1 MSVALT
7 NWLKDLLPHTPGI
20 VRSVARREVI
30 KAAREFFR
38 DSTAWREVVQSA
50 YFADGAY
57 ALTAVPQSTDSEVL
71 TILSVE
77 ANGVPLTLKAER
89 PTGDRPDGTPT
100 CWYPVPGTVDGF
112 EVWPTPDQYD
122 DEILVRV
129 VLIPTDAATSLPDV
143 AARRHFDGILDG
155 ALGRVYGHPAKP
167 YSNPT
172 LAEYHLRRFR
182 NAISKAKGEVQQG
195 AAAGQN
201 WVYPKYGK

>member
-20 VRSVARREVI
+20 VRAVAKREVI

-57 ALTAVPQSTDSEVL
+57 ALTAVPQNADAEVL
-71 TILSVE
+71 RVLSVE
-77 ANGVPLTLKAER
+77 ANGTPLTLKSER
-89 PTGDRPDGTPT
+89 PTGERQDGTPT
-100 CWYPVPGTVDGF
+100 NWYPTGPDTF

-129 VLIPTDAATSLPDV
+129 VLIPTDTATTLPDI
-143 AARRHFDGILDG
+143 ASRSYFDGILDG

-182 NAISKAKGEVQQG
+182 NAIAKAKGEVQQG
-195 AAAGQN
+195 GAAGQN